1 MRRHGGLNQY
11 HCLCKILGFLG
22 CMVIFS
28 TFRPG
33 HFLLYE
39 GEENLPRLWK
49 NLQKEQEQGL
59 HTVRIKYR
67 LRTPLP

>member
-1 MRRHGGLNQY
+1 MEASASAIASVRSWV
-11 HCLCKILGFLG
+11 FLG
-22 CMVIFS
+22 CMFIFS

-49 NLQKEQEQGL
+49 NLQKELGQGL

-67 LRTPLP
+67 LGIPLP